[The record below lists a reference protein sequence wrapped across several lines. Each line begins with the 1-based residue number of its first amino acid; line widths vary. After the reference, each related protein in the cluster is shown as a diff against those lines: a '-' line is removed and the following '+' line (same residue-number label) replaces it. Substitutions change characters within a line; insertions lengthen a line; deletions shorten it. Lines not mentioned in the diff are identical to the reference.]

1 MPGILKTSHLPGLA
15 QGVQPEVCSEHVQQ
29 RSSHQRGRSNE
40 RSGDSMDAEEQIS
53 CPERIEGVN
62 LWLPKN
68 PGPQTHR
75 VLMGF
80 EGPDPCHGEPKD
92 S

>member
-1 MPGILKTSHLPGLA
+1 
-15 QGVQPEVCSEHVQQ
+15 
-29 RSSHQRGRSNE
+29 
-40 RSGDSMDAEEQIS
+40 MDAEEQIS